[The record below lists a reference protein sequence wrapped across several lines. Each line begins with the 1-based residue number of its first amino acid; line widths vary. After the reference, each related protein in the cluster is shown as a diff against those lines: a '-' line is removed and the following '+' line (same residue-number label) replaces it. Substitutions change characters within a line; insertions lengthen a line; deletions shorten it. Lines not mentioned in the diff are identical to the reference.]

1 MIRSIKV
8 LSFLALTLS
17 PTAFAG
23 SDAST
28 DQNNIAKT
36 SSRADVND
44 GVQLFAGVTPKHMV
58 SLVDL
63 ALDGGSTRGLSSSDL
78 ARVQRISVAIRI
90 YEVVFDFEANFRDA
104 LTIAVHQAR
113 SEAASHLGERIHP
126 MDVPLLDERDLGL
139 VPGILDLVIV
149 DPNGFPGIITAE
161 NPADGL
167 RSQLET
173 LEALE
178 SMHENDFINLINQL
192 QSTWPGL
199 SQDLC
204 DEIMGA
210 MIFNGSKFAE
220 ALNAAWE
227 AFKAVLNDDHTA
239 AEYGELIC
247 EYNLAEAQKK
257 LKAAEDK
264 AEEEKY
270 KRDHPSTAETG
281 NAQAHEDAEGS
292 DVDPCFDKPGF
303 PYFMETQNIS
313 GLDLEMMQITQ
324 QFDQRIQVLNQRVFL
339 QR

>member
-17 PTAFAG
+17 PMAFAG

-28 DQNNIAKT
+28 TQTNTAKT
-36 SSRADVND
+36 SSHAEVKD

-58 SLVDL
+58 SLVEL
-63 ALDGGSTRGLSSSDL
+63 ALDGGSTRGLSTSDL
-78 ARVQRISVAIRI
+78 ARVQRISVAVRI
-90 YEVVFDFEANFRDA
+90 YEVVFDFDASVEDA
-104 LTIAVHQAR
+104 LAIAVHQAR

-167 RSQLET
+167 VSQLET

-178 SMHENDFINLINQL
+178 SMHENDFLNLINEL
-192 QSTWPGL
+192 QSQWPGL

-204 DEIMGA
+204 DDIMGA
-210 MIFNGSKFAE
+210 MIFNGSKFSE
-220 ALNAAWE
+220 ALKAAWE
-227 AFKAVLNDDHTA
+227 AFKAVMNGEHTA
-239 AEYGELIC
+239 AEYGEAIC
-247 EYNLAEAQKK
+247 EYKLGEALKK
-257 LKAAEDK
+257 LDK
-264 AEEEKY
+264 AEEEQFK
-270 KRDHPSTAETG
+270 KEHPSEAER
-281 NAQAHEDAEGS
+281 EP
-292 DVDPCFDKPGF
+292 DPCFDKPGL
-303 PYFMETQNIS
+303 PYFMETLNVG
-313 GLDLEMMQITQ
+313 GLDLEMIQITQ
-324 QFDQRIQVLNQRVFL
+324 RFDQRIQVLNQRVFL